1 MFHRH
6 KSANEVILPGVFLY
20 VYTHW
25 GPHLQMPFI
34 LESQREFP
42 ATYFTSPSDR
52 NAILTYYSPG
62 YGILPLP
69 VGIWANFCDWRELV
83 LFPI

>member
-1 MFHRH
+1 M
-6 KSANEVILPGVFLY
+6 
-20 VYTHW
+20 
-25 GPHLQMPFI
+25 PHLQMPFI

-83 LFPI
+83 LFPLLGEALLVHTALKLITKKITQLRW